1 MPYGFE
7 ASYHDYT
14 LFHIIRKSRPYS
26 GKHIFD
32 KTISMDIV
40 SSYFRLTAPIMTM
53 TLAVFAGS
61 KDLPEARRDD
71 TERFIEGFFTDA
83 RDQIERVVYGGGTSG
98 VMGQVRRACERLAIP
113 IVGYSLE
120 RYRRAGDATKNI
132 EYFASTPDRLTAFAR
147 AGGFLAL
154 PGGMGTI
161 GEICAM
167 NDAIKAAK
175 DARRILVPRC
185 FMALSHILESLVT
198 DDMLADEDRG
208 NFVMLPETGPYR
220 LG

>member
-1 MPYGFE
+1 
-7 ASYHDYT
+7 
-14 LFHIIRKSRPYS
+14 
-26 GKHIFD
+26 
-32 KTISMDIV
+32 
-40 SSYFRLTAPIMTM
+40 MTM

-61 KDLPEARRDD
+61 KDVAPERSNATQD
-71 TERFIEGFFTDA
+71 FIDGFFADT
-83 RDQIERVVYGGGTSG
+83 RSQIERVVYGGGTSG

-120 RYRRAGDATKNI
+120 RYRRAGDAQENI

-175 DARRILVPRC
+175 DARRILVPQC
-185 FMALSHILESLVT
+185 YTALSRMLADIEASG
-198 DDMLADEDRG
+198 MLADEDRG